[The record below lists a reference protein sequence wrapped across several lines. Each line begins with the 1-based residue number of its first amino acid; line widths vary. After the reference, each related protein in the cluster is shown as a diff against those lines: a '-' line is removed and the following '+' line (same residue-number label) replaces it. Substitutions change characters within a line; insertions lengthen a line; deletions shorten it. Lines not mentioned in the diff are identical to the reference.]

1 MKVENYDF
9 RGYAT
14 KSNIR
19 CTDGLTIAKDAFKDD
34 SGRKVPLLFQH
45 LHDDP
50 TNILGHAILE
60 NREDGVYA
68 YGFFNDS
75 DKAQVV
81 KKALAHGDLDSLSIY
96 ANGLSKNGNTVTHG
110 IIRELSV
117 VLAGANPGATIE
129 NLSFAHADGSYAGE
143 SEDEAIIKLGIPLD
157 NDEDEAIEHADSEL
171 SDESTVGEVF
181 ETLSDIQKKAV
192 YSMLLDVAG
201 ESIKH
206 SEEGGEDMKENVFDA
221 ASKNASTAAND
232 TLKHDAFAAI
242 VQEAIDSKS
251 NSLKDTFL
259 SHAAT
264 ADMPNGQ
271 PGIDYGIENIDYLFP
286 DYRNVRQEPDMIK
299 REDAWVSVVMNGTS
313 KTPFSRIKT
322 MTADITAEVARARGY
337 RKGHLKKEEV
347 VKLAKRVTG
356 PTTIY
361 KKQRLDRDDII
372 DITDMDVVSWLKR
385 EMQMMLREE
394 CARAI
399 LLGDGRPVLVDGK
412 DNPDKIEEDCIR
424 PIYKENELY
433 AYHADVNLGKEDNN
447 AYISIIK
454 QIGLAMLDY
463 KGSGNPILF
472 TSKLHHYNMLNVTDE
487 LGRPLY
493 QTEQALLG
501 KLNGI
506 SRIVEIPFDV
516 TNEETG
522 KPLFGI
528 IVDLKDYT
536 VGTNRGGQTTF
547 FDDFDID
554 FNQYKYLYETR
565 FSGALT
571 RIDSAVILEGVY
583 SEDYKAPTAGTPTDS
598 VNGPT
603 QTSDFTGATSLDEIQ
618 KNVTVVDGVINGQ
631 LKYVKDLSA
640 TINGQE
646 VKPGYMVVINIDP
659 GTAEKVEQ
667 RVINGYSKPVFTEV
681 KDKTSSIAVKD
692 PMTQKLQHR
701 FTYSDGHVEVKTYSL
716 AGLTLLPPEEE

>member
-19 CTDGLTIAKDAFKDD
+19 CTDGLTIARDAFKDD

-50 TNILGHAILE
+50 ANILGHAILE

-75 DKAQVV
+75 EKAQTV
-81 KKALAHGDLDSLSIY
+81 KRALAHGDLDSLSIY

-117 VLAGANPGATIE
+117 VLAGANPGATIDY
-129 NLSFAHADGSYAGE
+129 LSFAHADGSYAGE

-157 NDEDEAIEHADSEL
+157 DDSDFIEHADSEL
-171 SDESTVGEVF
+171 SEESTVGEVF
-181 ETLSDIQKKAV
+181 DSLTDIQKKAV

-201 ESIKH
+201 EAIQH

-221 ASKNASTAAND
+221 ASKSSSTAAND
-232 TLKHDAFAAI
+232 ALQHDAFAAI
-242 VQEAIDSKS
+242 VQEAIDNKS
-251 NSLKDTFL
+251 SSLKDTFL
-259 SHAAT
+259 SHKAT
-264 ADMPNGQ
+264 DDMPNGQ
-271 PGIDYGIENIDYLFP
+271 PGVDYGITNIDYLFP
-286 DYRNVRQEPDMIK
+286 DYRNVRQEPDVIK

-322 MTADITAEVARARGY
+322 MTADITAEAARARGY

-347 VKLAKRVTG
+347 IKLAKRVTG

-399 LLGDGRPVLVDGK
+399 LLGDGRPVLVEGK
-412 DNPDKIEEDCIR
+412 DNPDKIEEECIR

-433 AYHADVNLGKEDNN
+433 AYHVDINLGKEDND

-454 QIGLAMLDY
+454 QIGLSMLDY

-493 QTEQALLG
+493 QTEQALLA
-501 KLNGI
+501 KLNGV
-506 SRIVEIPFDV
+506 SKIVEIPFDA

-528 IVDLKDYT
+528 IVDLRDYT

-571 RIDSAVILEGVY
+571 RIDSAVILEGTY
-583 SEDYKAPTAGTPTDS
+583 EEGYKLPAATAPTNE

-603 QTSDFTGATSLDEIQ
+603 TTSDLTGVSSLDELQ
-618 KNVTVVDGVINGQ
+618 EDVTVVDGVINGV
-631 LKYVKDLSA
+631 LKYNKEACMNLNGKD
-640 TINGQE
+640 I
-646 VKPGYMVVINIDP
+646 KPGYVAVVGIEL
-659 GTAEKVEQ
+659 GSATKVEH
-667 RVINGYSKPVFTEV
+667 RSLNGYSKPVFTEV
-681 KDKTSSIAVKD
+681 KDKTSTIAVKD
-692 PMTQKLQHR
+692 PMTQRLQHR
-701 FTYSDGHVEVKTYSL
+701 FTFADGHVEVKTYSL

>member
-9 RGYAT
+9 CGYAT
-14 KSNIR
+14 KSNIL
-19 CTDGLTIAKDAFKDD
+19 CSDGRTIAKDAFKDD
-34 SGRKVPLLFQH
+34 SGKKVPLLFQH

-50 TNILGHAILE
+50 ANILGHAVLE

-68 YGFFNDS
+68 YGFFNKS
-75 DKAQVV
+75 EKAQLV
-81 KKALAHGDLDSLSIY
+81 KEAVAHGDLDSLSIY
-96 ANGLSKNGNTVTHG
+96 ANGLSQNGKTVVHG

-129 NLSFAHADGSYAGE
+129 NISFAHADGSYAGE
-143 SEDEAIIKLGIPLD
+143 SDDEAIIKLGLTFD
-157 NDEDEAIEHADSEL
+157 KEDEAIEHADSDLNE
-171 SDESTVGEVF
+171 DATVGEVF
-181 ETLSDIQKKAV
+181 ETLTDIQKKAV

-232 TLKHDAFAAI
+232 ALRHDAFAAI
-242 VQEAIDSKS
+242 VKEAIDTKS
-251 NSLKDTFL
+251 DSLKDVFL
-259 SHAAT
+259 SHKAT
-264 ADMPNGQ
+264 DEMPNGQ

-347 VKLAKRVTG
+347 IKLAKRVTG

-433 AYHADVNLGKEDNN
+433 AYHVDVNLGKEDNES
-447 AYISIIK
+447 YISIIK

-528 IVDLKDYT
+528 IVDLRDYT

-571 RIDSAVILEGVY
+571 RVDSAVILEGVY
-583 SEDYKAPTAGTPTDS
+583 VSEYKVPVVGTPGD
-598 VNGPT
+598 NNKPT
-603 QTSDFTGATSLDEIQ
+603 TTNDITGVSNISDVQED
-618 KNVTVVDGVINGQ
+618 VTVVDGVVNGV
-631 LKYVKDLSA
+631 LKHTEAKG
-640 TINGQE
+640 TINGKE
-646 VKPGYMVVINIDP
+646 VQPGYWVILNVDK
-659 GTAEKVEQ
+659 GSATKVEH
-667 RVINGYSKPVFTEV
+667 RVINGYSKPVFTEIQ
-681 KDKTSSIAVKD
+681 DATSTIAVKD
-692 PMTQKLQHR
+692 PMTQKVQHR
-701 FTYSDGHVEVKTYSL
+701 YTYSDGHVDVKTLSL
-716 AGLTLLPPEEE
+716 AGLTLLPPDEE

>member
-50 TNILGHAILE
+50 ANILGHAILE

-68 YGFFNDS
+68 YGFFNNS
-75 DKAQVV
+75 EKAQIV
-81 KKALAHGDLDSLSIY
+81 KNAVAHGDLDSLSIY
-96 ANGLSKNGNTVTHG
+96 ANGLSKSGNTVTHG

-129 NLSFAHADGSYAGE
+129 HLSFAHADGSYDV
-143 SEDEAIIKLGIPLD
+143 SDDEAIIKLGITLD
-157 NDEDEAIEHADSEL
+157 KEDDEAIEHAGTESEEDDV
-171 SDESTVGEVF
+171 SVGEVF
-181 ETLSDIQKKAV
+181 NTLTDIQKNAV
-192 YSMLLDVAG
+192 MSMLYDVAK
-201 ESIKH
+201 ESIEH
-206 SEEGGEDMKENVFDA
+206 SDIEGGDAMKENVFDA
-221 ASKNASTAAND
+221 ASKKIATADSNA
-232 TLKHDAFAAI
+232 LKHDALNDIIKEAVDTKAA
-242 VQEAIDSKS
+242 
-251 NSLKDTFL
+251 SLKEVYL

-264 ADMPNGQ
+264 TDMPNGQ

-322 MTADITAEVARARGY
+322 MTADVTAEVARARGY

-372 DITDMDVVSWLKR
+372 DITDIDVVAWLKR

-399 LLGDGRPVLVDGK
+399 LLGDGRPLLVDGK

-433 AYHADVNLGKEDNN
+433 AYHVDINLGKEDNA

-501 KLNGI
+501 KLNGV

-516 TNEETG
+516 VNEETG

-583 SEDYKAPTAGTPTDS
+583 SADYKAPIVGTPGDS
-598 VNGPT
+598 NKPETT
-603 QTSDFTGATSLDEIQ
+603 QDITGVTNIDEVQ
-618 KNVTVVDGVINGQ
+618 ENVTVVDGVVNGV
-631 LKYVKDLSA
+631 LKHTDA
-640 TINGQE
+640 EGTINGKS
-646 VKPGYMVVINIDP
+646 VKPGYWVILNVDK
-659 GTAEKVEQ
+659 GTADKVEH
-667 RVINGYSKPVFTEV
+667 RVINGYSKPVFTEI
-681 KDKTSSIAVKD
+681 KDNTSTIAVKD
-692 PMTQKLQHR
+692 TMSQKVQHR
-701 FTYSDGHVEVKTYSL
+701 YTYADGHTDVKTLSL